1 MAAFSL
7 NFIKFDFSVINFI
20 NTITITNIR
29 VIKVAQCDMCGKE
42 EQLVDAIVEGSMLSL
57 CSRCAKH
64 GNIIPVVKNEEP
76 VRQYVSKLV
85 AEPEIEIAECAK
97 QVKKA
102 REKKGMTQ
110 KQLAVA
116 LAEKESVIHRIES
129 GKIKPPVNIAKKL
142 EQFLGIKIVEEFTPE
157 PTEVKR
163 VDLRDPGLTIGD
175 LISLKK

>member
-1 MAAFSL
+1 
-7 NFIKFDFSVINFI
+7 V
-20 NTITITNIR
+20 
-29 VIKVAQCDMCGKE
+29 VKVAQCDMCGKE
-42 EQLVDAIVEGSMLSL
+42 EQLVDAIVEGSMLSV

-64 GNIIPVVKNEEP
+64 GNIIAVVKNQEP
-76 VRQYVSKLV
+76 VRQYAPELI
-85 AEPEIEIAECAK
+85 AETEIEIGECAK

-102 REKKGMTQ
+102 REKKGLTQ
-110 KQLAVA
+110 KKLAQA

-129 GKIKPPVNIAKKL
+129 GKIKPTVNVAKKL

-163 VDLRDPGLTIGD
+163 LNLRDPELTIGD